1 VCHVIKKRLTKI
13 FYNFL
18 NLSKEYQMLK
28 NKISF
33 LLLPILGAVTLQAND
48 PFFDDPFGDDL
59 FKEMYEMQ
67 KEMDKV
73 FERMHQRMQM
83 RSQQLNQPNMQFHI
97 PSMNPS
103 NESIFVDKGTHYLY
117 NTGVEANKENEI
129 NLSVR
134 DGILTFRAKVTH
146 RSKTQQQ
153 GVQSQ
158 QSYTSVMQRSQSLPA
173 DADAHSVKMD
183 EEKGMIVVT
192 IEKKK
197 SVQKPAPVSKEAMPK
212 TMEEK
217 RATDPEK
224 PRLMPSGQPEDKNKT
239 YHKVPH
245 SVTEA

>member
-1 VCHVIKKRLTKI
+1 
-13 FYNFL
+13 
-18 NLSKEYQMLK
+18 MLK

-48 PFFDDPFGDDL
+48 PFFNDPFGDDL

-73 FERMHQRMQM
+73 FERMHQRMEK
-83 RSQQLNQPNMQFHI
+83 RSQQLSQPNMQFHI

-103 NESIFVDKGTHYLY
+103 NESIFIDKGTYYLY

-129 NLSVR
+129 NLSVK

-146 RSKTQQQ
+146 SSKTKQL
-153 GVQSQ
+153 GMQSQ
-158 QSYTSVMQRSQSLPA
+158 QSYTSVMQRSQTLPE
-173 DADAHSVKMD
+173 DANAQSVKMD
-183 EEKGMIVVT
+183 DEKGMIVVT

-197 SVQKPAPVSKEAMPK
+197 SVQQPAPASKEAMPK
-212 TMEEK
+212 MIEGK
-217 RATDPEK
+217 RETDPEK
-224 PRLMPSGQPEDKNKT
+224 PRLMPSGQPKDKNKI

>member
-1 VCHVIKKRLTKI
+1 
-13 FYNFL
+13 
-18 NLSKEYQMLK
+18 MLK

-33 LLLPILGAVTLQAND
+33 LLLPILGAMTLQASD

-67 KEMDKV
+67 KEMDRV
-73 FERMHQRMQM
+73 FERMHQRMEK
-83 RSQQLNQPNMQFHI
+83 RSQQLSQPNMQFHI

-103 NESIFVDKGTHYLY
+103 NKSIFIDKGTHYLY

-129 NLSVR
+129 NLSVK

-146 RSKTQQQ
+146 SSKTQQQ
-153 GVQSQ
+153 GIESQ
-158 QSYTSVMQRSQSLPA
+158 QSYTSVMQRSQSLPT

-197 SVQKPAPVSKEAMPK
+197 SVQKPAPASKEAIPK
-212 TMEEK
+212 TIEK
-217 RATDPEK
+217 KRETDPEK

-239 YHKVPH
+239 YHRVPH